1 MFPTEHA
8 RTLQRQG
15 RAGYQWFGA
24 RMPRHAGDADSSLS
38 TLTLSTL
45 TRSTLT
51 RSTLT
56 RSTLLVGIPR
66 TNSSSGFGFVHSIF
80 PLGTSEPYFAI
91 KGVYDALQTA
101 DWIERRLPS
110 RWK

>member
-45 TRSTLT
+45 TLSTLIA
-51 RSTLT
+51 
-56 RSTLLVGIPR
+56 GIPW